1 MIDEMLNKTYIKNK
15 KRLLSVLK
23 NENISKLIEN
33 IDNYLIETNIN
44 IFKSNK
50 ITKLEMFL
58 YKIDNYITYLKKYLK
73 ISSNEL
79 TYIIV
84 LTINSE
90 FNSFLFDNNIND
102 LDNNYKELL
111 MYKYNKNIDFLSHY
125 MNINK
130 RNFESLIENINKKKK
145 GVYIYFENI
154 TPNNINYF
162 IPIISYLEDIN
173 Y

>member
-154 TPNNINYF
+154 TPNNINY
-162 IPIISYLEDIN
+162 
-173 Y
+173 